1 MISKPWRKLSGER
14 IDDII
19 GAVENAILKE
29 ISEGSDIRICI
40 GTDSQMYGES
50 AEFATAIVFLRKK
63 RGGYFFI
70 QHESLNW
77 NGGIRMRMLE
87 EVTRSVTTAYAL
99 CELLDRYEIP
109 MEVHADINT
118 DPQFMSNVA
127 LKEAMGYIMG
137 MGFQFK
143 AKPEAFA
150 SSCCAN
156 KVVH

>member
-1 MISKPWRKLSGER
+1 MNWRRLSGER
-14 IDDII
+14 IHDIKE
-19 GAVENAILKE
+19 AVENAILNE
-29 ISEGSDIRICI
+29 ISQGNDIRICI
-40 GTDSQMYGES
+40 GTDSQLHGEN

-63 RGGYFFI
+63 RGGFFFVCKD
-70 QHESLNW
+70 SYRW
-77 NGGIRMRMLE
+77 FGGIRQRMLE
-87 EVTRSVTTAYAL
+87 EVTRSIQTAYDL
-99 CELLDRYEIP
+99 CELLDRYDVP

-156 KVVH
+156 KVVQ